1 MEKLVVK
8 TAVKTVLIIL
18 GVFIAVFA
26 IFNFAFPQHMATV
39 TESIGNYELAVKY
52 ASLRYYY
59 TKNCDDLARCFDD
72 SVLLGKDEYILQ
84 YGEQLIDKGRDYEEV
99 CKSKNILQTGSGYD
113 YDHWVKG
120 KLAVSYYNTGKTDKA
135 IEMAAADNG
144 TKSFAY
150 GNALMSL
157 AARIRAEK
165 DAATAEKLLVVL
177 EEIESNFENTPPS
190 DTKERENLTKVITAM
205 RTVKQSANNQG

>member
-1 MEKLVVK
+1 MVVK

-18 GVFIAVFA
+18 GIVIAVFA
-26 IFNFAFPQHMATV
+26 IFNFAFPQHMATA

-59 TKNCDDLARCFDD
+59 TKDCSDLARCFDD
-72 SVLLGKDEYILQ
+72 SVLLGKDEYVLQ
-84 YGEQLIDKGRDYEEV
+84 YGEQLINNRGYAEV
-99 CKSKNILQTGSGYD
+99 CKSKNSQQTGSGYD

-120 KLAVSYYNTGKTDKA
+120 KLAVAYYNTDEKDKA

-144 TKSFAY
+144 NKRFTY

-157 AARIRAEK
+157 AARVRAEK
-165 DAATAEKLLVVL
+165 DAETAGKLLDVL
-177 EEIESNFENTPPS
+177 ELIREEFEKNPPT
-190 DTKERENLTKVITAM
+190 DTKERDYLTTVIAAM
-205 RTVKQSANNQG
+205 HTVSLTANN